1 MFPLMISSINAIWS
15 NLLNKSLM
23 KNFIFCAAYNSY
35 TRDSNIWSPI
45 PIITIYAGQE
55 KKLNNKIAKDKCLFS
70 IIG

>member
-1 MFPLMISSINAIWS
+1 M
-15 NLLNKSLM
+15 
-23 KNFIFCAAYNSY
+23 
-35 TRDSNIWSPI
+35 

>member
-23 KNFIFCAAYNSY
+23 KSFIFCAAYNSK
-35 TRDSNIWSPI
+35 TRDWKIWSPI

>member
-35 TRDSNIWSPI
+35 TRYSKIWSPI